1 MDARTTDTTMQ
12 TQRGPRLHGVPVPP
26 RMFGLG
32 AAWSRPTAW
41 CAEVPVGTEAAT
53 DKAEAGNGPLE
64 GSAPVITLVVNGS
77 VDPASRAKHRHQAV
91 AAA

>member
-1 MDARTTDTTMQ
+1 MDARSTDTTMR
-12 TQRGPRLHGVPVPP
+12 TQRGPRLYGVPVPP

-41 CAEVPVGTEAAT
+41 CAEVADAADATT
-53 DKAEAGNGPLE
+53 DEAEAGNGPLA
-64 GSAPVITLVVNGS
+64 GSAAVIALVAAGS